1 MKRPLEV
8 ALLFPWLVIDPQ
20 DPQPQGNRDCAGK
33 TSASHLHQV
42 DVSQEDSALHT
53 LHQDSIK
60 KFVQRVRRAWEFF
73 LVASP
78 QRTSSVLLSQSILGC
93 KLILRHG

>member
-8 ALLFPWLVIDPQ
+8 ALLVIDLVIDPQ
-20 DPQPQGNRDCAGK
+20 DPQPQGNHDCAGK

-42 DVSQEDSALHT
+42 DVSQEGSALHT

-60 KFVQRVRRAWEFF
+60 KFVQRVRRVWEFF

-78 QRTSSVLLSQSILGC
+78 QRTSSVLLSQSISGC